1 MAIASGL
8 STQLGQ
14 VAEVTYGTR
23 VVPTRFLEVKSE
35 SLEYPIDRN
44 ESEALRA
51 GQQVLRSD
59 RWNAGKKTPGGDIQ
73 YELANKGFGLPLK
86 YAFGSVATAQ
96 PNVGTDPTV
105 YEHTLTLGDLSALQ
119 RTVQL
124 GETDTGGVT
133 RVFEFTGVCTGSWEL
148 AQALDGPLLF
158 TESVIA
164 QDCSLDTQ
172 ALASASYPASQTGF
186 WWTNLI
192 MKIAGTQYDVSTVG
206 LKCDTGLK
214 DDRFFVGAQ
223 TRKHPI
229 QNKMREITIAA
240 TGEFNDMTQIN
251 RLTSSSTFA
260 VTLFWTG
267 ALISGTYSYALEIT
281 LPACRFD
288 GDRPKVGGPDVIAQP
303 LKLKALDGGS
313 GAISA
318 VYRTTDT
325 TP

>member
-1 MAIASGL
+1 MPIASGL
-8 STQLGQ
+8 SSQIGQ
-14 VAEVTYGTR
+14 VAETVYGTR
-23 VVPTRFLEVKSE
+23 VVSTRFLEFKSE

-59 RWNAGKKTPGGDIQ
+59 RWNPGKKTPGGDVV

-96 PNVGTDPTV
+96 PSVGTDPTV

-124 GETDTGGVT
+124 GETDTGGTT
-133 RVFEFTGVCTGSWEL
+133 RVFEFTGVCTASWQL
-148 AQALDGPLLF
+148 AQSLDGPLMF
-158 TESVIA
+158 TESVVA

-172 ALASASYPASQTGF
+172 ALASASYPASQTLF
-186 WWTNLI
+186 WWNNLVMTI
-192 MKIAGTQYDVSTVG
+192 GGSPYDVSTTT
-206 LKCDTGLK
+206 LKCDNGLK
-214 DDRFFVGAQ
+214 DDRFFVGAT
-223 TRKHPI
+223 TRKHPL
-229 QNKMREITIAA
+229 QAKRRMLTLDA

-251 RLTSSSTFA
+251 RLTSTSTFP

-267 ALISGTYSYALEIT
+267 GIISNAFHYALEVT

-303 LKLKALDGGS
+303 IKLAVLDGGS